1 MQKKQTQADV
11 GDDLCH
17 YFHIL
22 APTICNNKKASKLK
36 FLLQQKF
43 GFLAKISCQQV
54 ILVWD
59 LKKILGFIE
68 IP

>member
-22 APTICNNKKASKLK
+22 APTICNNKRQVNSNFVATKIGFFGQNILSASY
-36 FLLQQKF
+36 F
-43 GFLAKISCQQV
+43 G
-54 ILVWD
+54 
-59 LKKILGFIE
+59 
-68 IP
+68 